1 MVDGLLIMFG
11 ACIISF
17 FLSCTFRLCGGFF
30 STSNV
35 SYHNGRGGGS
45 MGGGCGLDG
54 GDRASASASDR
65 I

>member
-35 SYHNGRGGGS
+35 SYHNGRGGGPW
-45 MGGGCGLDG
+45 GVVVG
-54 GDRASASASDR
+54 
-65 I
+65 